1 MKILFA
7 AVMLLTGTSASTAQS
22 LFDELI
28 VEGETMQLPSDAE
41 RGMVVLPGMTLP
53 TDTTIDVT
61 DRLYSSTF
69 YMPLVFDS
77 YDMFLKEKAGDPL
90 TEPFPDADTP
100 TSFFD
105 RLVKSNYRQRYF
117 MQRFMCEHPDIVRYN
132 MATMPRPPKKFVMHL
147 DPATAKLTVEEFQE
161 APLDTMKNIVPD
173 MKREHIN
180 WLHTFDGSLQFSQ
193 AHISLTGIRVVIPI

>member
-61 DRLYSSTF
+61 HRLYSSTF

-132 MATMPRPPKKFVMHL
+132 MATLPRRPRRSSCTL
-147 DPATAKLTVEEFQE
+147 IR
-161 APLDTMKNIVPD
+161 PLPNLP
-173 MKREHIN
+173 
-180 WLHTFDGSLQFSQ
+180 
-193 AHISLTGIRVVIPI
+193 